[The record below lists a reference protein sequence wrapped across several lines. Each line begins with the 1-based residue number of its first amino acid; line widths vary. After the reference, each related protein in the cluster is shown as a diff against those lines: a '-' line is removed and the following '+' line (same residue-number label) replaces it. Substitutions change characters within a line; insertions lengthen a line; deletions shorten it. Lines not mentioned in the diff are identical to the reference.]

1 MTEKS
6 SSFSKVSELFY
17 AYPQESLAVLE
28 KKTETI
34 CVGILKEIVPQ
45 ERRVILSPESVG
57 VLVNNGYEVY
67 VEVNAGKH
75 ARFSDREY
83 TERGARLC
91 FSREEVYQ
99 KADIILKLAPVTLEE
114 AHLLK
119 PRQTLLSAIHLGT
132 LQPDIL
138 KIMMGKNITA
148 IGYELL
154 QDEEG
159 EYPIVRMMSEI
170 AGYTSIMIAS
180 EYLSNKH
187 ENGLG
192 ILLGGVTGVPRTN
205 VVIFGAGT
213 VGEFAARAAL
223 GVGANVKIFD
233 ESIHRLRRIESLL
246 GNHIF
251 TATTQVHYILDALK
265 RADVAIGAVGR
276 FQRKNRGFLIMED
289 WISQMPQGS
298 VIIDISIDQGGCFET
313 SRVTTHDNPTFEEHG
328 VIHFCVPN
336 IPSRVA
342 RTASYAL
349 SNVITP
355 LMIRVI
361 DAGGVKNFIWQE
373 EWIRNSVYLYQGILT
388 NEVIARKF
396 GMSYKDID
404 LLVAS
409 SHL

>member
-1 MTEKS
+1 MKSKS
-6 SSFSKVSELFY
+6 SFTKTSELFY
-17 AYPQESLAVLE
+17 AYPQESPAIIE
-28 KKTETI
+28 KKSNILRIGIPKETAS
-34 CVGILKEIVPQ
+34 Q

-57 VLVNNGYEVY
+57 VLVSNGYDVY
-67 VEVNAGKH
+67 VEVNAGKY

-83 TERGARLC
+83 TEYGAKLC
-91 FSREEVYQ
+91 FSREELYQ
-99 KADIILKLAPVTLEE
+99 KVDIILKLAPVTSAE

-119 PRQTLLSAIHLGT
+119 TGQTLLSAIHLGT
-132 LQPDIL
+132 FEIEVL
-138 KIMMGKNITA
+138 KIMMQKRISA

-180 EYLSNKH
+180 EYLSNKY
-187 ENGLG
+187 ENGIG
-192 ILLGGVTGVPRTN
+192 ILLGGITGVPRAN

-233 ESIHRLRRIESLL
+233 ESIHRLRRIEGLL
-246 GNHIF
+246 GNHVF
-251 TATTQVHYILDALK
+251 TATPQTHYVIDALN
-265 RADVAIGAVGR
+265 RADVAIGAIGR

-289 WISQMPQGS
+289 WIAKMPQGS

-313 SRVTTHDNPTFEEHG
+313 SRVTTHDNPTFEKHG

-355 LMIRVI
+355 LIIRI
-361 DAGGVKNFIWQE
+361 GDAGGVKNFIWQE
-373 EWIRNSVYLYQGILT
+373 EWIRSSVYLYQGALT
-388 NEVIARKF
+388 NEIIARKF

-404 LLVAS
+404 LLVVS

>member
-1 MTEKS
+1 M
-6 SSFSKVSELFY
+6 FS

-28 KKTETI
+28 RKAETLRI
-34 CVGILKEIVPQ
+34 GIPKEIAPQ

-67 VEVNAGKH
+67 VEVDAGKYC
-75 ARFSDREY
+75 RFSDRDY
-83 TERGARLC
+83 SERGARLC
-91 FSREEVYQ
+91 FSHVEVYQ
-99 KADIILKLAPVTLEE
+99 KADIIIKLAPLTMEE
-114 AHLLK
+114 ANLLK
-119 PRQTLLSAIHLGT
+119 PNQTILSAIHLGT

-138 KIMMGKNITA
+138 KIMMAKKITA

-159 EYPIVRMMSEI
+159 EHPIVRMMGEI
-170 AGYTSIMIAS
+170 AGYTAIMIAS
-180 EYLSNKH
+180 EYLSNKYEH
-187 ENGLG
+187 GLG
-192 ILLGGVTGVPRTN
+192 ILLGGITGVPRAN

-223 GVGANVKIFD
+223 GLGANVKIFD
-233 ESIHRLRRIESLL
+233 ESIHRLRRMESLL

-251 TATTQVHYILDALK
+251 TATTQVHYIVDALK

-276 FQRKNRGFLIMED
+276 FQRKNRGFLIMEE
-289 WISQMPQGS
+289 WICHMPQGS
-298 VIIDISIDQGGCFET
+298 VIIDVSIDQGGCFET
-313 SRVTTHDNPTFEEHG
+313 SRLTTHDNPTFIQHG

-336 IPSRVA
+336 IPARVA
-342 RTASYAL
+342 RTATYAL

-355 LMIRVI
+355 LIIRI
-361 DAGGVKNFIWQE
+361 GDAGGLKNFIWQE

-409 SHL
+409 SNL

>member
-1 MTEKS
+1 MSQK

-28 KKTETI
+28 KKAETI
-34 CVGILKEIVPQ
+34 RIGIPKEIAPQ

-57 VLVNNGYEVY
+57 ILVNNGYEVY
-67 VEVNAGKH
+67 VESGAGKYSH
-75 ARFSDREY
+75 FSDREY

-91 FSREEVYQ
+91 FSHQEVYQ
-99 KADIILKLAPVTLEE
+99 KADIVLKLAPLTVEE
-114 AHLLK
+114 VNLLK
-119 PRQTLLSAIHLGT
+119 SRQTILSAIHLGT
-132 LQPDIL
+132 LKPDIL
-138 KIMMGKNITA
+138 KIMMQKGITA

-159 EYPIVRMMSEI
+159 EYPIVRMMGEI

-180 EYLSNKH
+180 EYLSNKYEH
-187 ENGLG
+187 GLG
-192 ILLGGVTGVPRTN
+192 VLLGGITGVPRAN

-223 GVGANVKIFD
+223 GLGANVKIFD

-265 RADVAIGAVGR
+265 RADVAIGAIGR

-289 WISQMPQGS
+289 WVSQMPQGS
-298 VIIDISIDQGGCFET
+298 VIIDVSIDQGGCFET
-313 SRVTTHDNPTFEEHG
+313 SYVTTHDNPTFVKHG

-342 RTASYAL
+342 RTATYAL

-355 LMIRVI
+355 LILRI
-361 DAGGVKNFIWQE
+361 GDAGGLKNFIWQE
-373 EWIRNSVYLYQGILT
+373 EWIRSSVYVYQGILT
-388 NEVIARKF
+388 NEIIARKM

-409 SHL
+409 SHI